1 MIVEDFNHCR
11 NPHIPGRLWTVE
23 TTTRAEPA
31 TEAWELFM
39 ELFGADRP
47 RMLDIQAEYGLKP
60 PQFFALNAL
69 EEPLPMSAIADM
81 LRCDRSAVTWITDRL
96 EERGYVERQSD
107 PRDRRVKLLVL
118 TDEGR
123 RVRGEIRARLSMPPE
138 PLTRLSRDEQESLRD
153 LLRKALDR
161 RGAAPHWLSRSSGS
175 STR

>member
-1 MIVEDFNHCR
+1 
-11 NPHIPGRLWTVE
+11 
-23 TTTRAEPA
+23 
-31 TEAWELFM
+31 M

-69 EEPLPMSAIADM
+69 DEPAPMSSIANM

-96 EERGYVERQSD
+96 EERGYVKRRSD

-123 RVRGEIRARLSMPPE
+123 RVRAEIRARLAAPPE
-138 PLTRLSRDEQESLRD
+138 PITRLSLDEQTTLRD

-161 RGAAPHWLSRSSGS
+161 
-175 STR
+175 

>member
-1 MIVEDFNHCR
+1 MEAVER
-11 NPHIPGRLWTVE
+11 
-23 TTTRAEPA
+23 TTTRVDAA
-31 TEAWELFM
+31 SEAWELCM

-69 EEPLPMSAIADM
+69 DEPAPMSNIANL

-96 EERGYVERQSD
+96 EERGYVERRSD
-107 PRDRRVKLLVL
+107 PRDRRVKLLAL

-123 RVRGEIRARLSMPPE
+123 RVREEIRARLATPPE
-138 PLTRLSRDEQESLRD
+138 ALQRLSAAEQRELRD

-161 RGAAPHWLSRSSGS
+161 
-175 STR
+175 

>member
-31 TEAWELFM
+31 TEAWELCM
-39 ELFGADRP
+39 ELFATDRP

-69 EEPLPMSAIADM
+69 DEPAPMSTIANM

-96 EERGYVERQSD
+96 EERGYVERTSD
-107 PRDRRVKLLVL
+107 EHDRRVKLLVL

-123 RVRGEIRARLSMPPE
+123 RVREEIRARLATPPE
-138 PLTRLSRDEQESLRD
+138 ALSNLSKVEQRTLRD

-161 RGAAPHWLSRSSGS
+161 
-175 STR
+175 

>member
-39 ELFGADRP
+39 ELFGTDRP

-69 EEPLPMSAIADM
+69 VEPAPMSVIANM

-96 EERGYVERQSD
+96 RERGYVERRSD
-107 PRDRRVKLLVL
+107 PRDRRVKLLAL
-118 TDEGR
+118 TGEGS
-123 RVRGEIRARLSMPPE
+123 RVREEIRARLATPPE
-138 PLTRLSRDEQESLRD
+138 PLTRLTRAEQRQLRD
-153 LLRKALDR
+153 LLRKALGSGDR
-161 RGAAPHWLSRSSGS
+161 GPER
-175 STR
+175 